1 MSAIFGG
8 NRFVLPA
15 GQTTAA
21 FPVASGAVISPGD
34 LLYWNAG
41 SSVVSPLS
49 AKTGLGAAV
58 LDQADVSSL
67 FAGVALQGRIAAQTG
82 SGYPANPAAGINV
95 AVDCVYEADCASATF
110 EIGDLVGPVSTGA
123 AAAAAISDQSV
134 VAVARKNLAIGFVVA
149 RYATATTKV
158 RVQLYGKAHVDGN
171 PNVGNAIGAR
181 QNSASASLADSN
193 ATLTVASAPI
203 QVGVPTAARDVTLPA
218 VAYSAG
224 LQFYI
229 VNNSAGANTLTVK
242 NAGGSTIVSVAQNKR
257 AVVICDGATW
267 FGLLGA

>member
-15 GQTTAA
+15 GQTTAV

-49 AKTGLGAAV
+49 AKTGAGAAV
-58 LDQADVSSL
+58 LDQSDISSL
-67 FAGVALQGRIAAQTG
+67 FAGVALQGRIAAQTT
-82 SGYPANPAAGINV
+82 SGYPANPANGINV

-110 EIGDLVGPVSTGA
+110 EIGDLVGVISSG

-171 PNVGNAIGAR
+171 PNIGNGIGAR
-181 QNSASASLADSN
+181 QNAASASLADSN
-193 ATLTVASAPI
+193 VTLTVASAPI